1 MNPARHLIAI
11 PLLATALVAGPALA
25 GGATPFK
32 DVRPAKFDVT
42 EGQVTPV
49 GKATART
56 RSAAMRA
63 VVRDNGRHALKAR
76 LRFKLLGDSD
86 TIKPLG
92 SGLVR
97 QQIGLKLRASDPC
110 NLLYV
115 MWHSR
120 PETSIEIQI
129 KRNPG
134 QTTSAQCGNRGYTEI
149 ASVPHAGPGKRAHM
163 LEARTRAT
171 STGALV
177 VTVLTDGKLVKRTT
191 IAPALAAGLSGPAG
205 VRSDNGHYLFRLSV
219 PR

>member
-1 MNPARHLIAI
+1 MPSARRLLAL
-11 PLLATALVAGPALA
+11 PLLATTLVAGPAVA
-25 GGATPFK
+25 GAATHWK
-32 DVRPAKFDVT
+32 DVRPASLDVT
-42 EGQVTPV
+42 EGQITPA
-49 GKATART
+49 GQATART

-63 VVRDNGRHALKAR
+63 VLRDNGRHALKAR
-76 LRFKLLGDSD
+76 LRFRLLGDSD

-115 MWHSR
+115 MWHSK
-120 PETSIEIQI
+120 PESSIEIQI

-134 QTTSAQCGNRGYTEI
+134 QTTSAQCGNRGYTEV
-149 ASVPHAGPGKRAHM
+149 ASVPHDAPGPAAHV

-171 STGALV
+171 STGGLIVAAYTDGRLAKR
-177 VTVLTDGKLVKRTT
+177 VTVP
-191 IAPALAAGLSGPAG
+191 PALAAGLAGPVG